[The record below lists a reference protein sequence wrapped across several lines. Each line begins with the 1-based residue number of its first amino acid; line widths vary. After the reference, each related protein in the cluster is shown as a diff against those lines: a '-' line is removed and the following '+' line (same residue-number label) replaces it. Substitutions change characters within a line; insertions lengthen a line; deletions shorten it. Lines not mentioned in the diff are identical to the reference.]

1 MMRKLITLTS
11 IVAVL
16 AAGEARAAFQ
26 QGVVTPRAQALGG
39 SMLASDGSAALFLN
53 PASIQSPS
61 RDLYFMYHQM
71 LTGVQGAA
79 GLSQGSAAAATPT
92 PFGMIAA
99 GAANFT
105 AAGLE
110 RERSYALAAAHPL
123 GENLV
128 VGVAGKYLWH
138 GYSVAGDP
146 LAAGDPTFAQRTSRG
161 AFAADLGMIYRPA
174 PAIQLGLVARNVNA
188 PDVGLATVD
197 RVPRQFG
204 AGLSYDAVTLG
215 LRALVDVRYSDAD
228 PGLASQ
234 RLVPSLGLE
243 KYLENG
249 RFRFRVG
256 ASPQALSAGFG
267 VRFDKFGLDY
277 AFVFERGLPDG
288 SGSHS
293 VGLSVAF

>member
-1 MMRKLITLTS
+1 MMRNLIRLAALA
-11 IVAVL
+11 AVL
-16 AAGEARAAFQ
+16 APPRAHAAFQ

-39 SMLASDGSAALFLN
+39 SMLASEGSAALFLN

-71 LTGVQGAA
+71 LTGVQGVA
-79 GLSQGSAAAATPT
+79 GLSQGFAAAATPT
-92 PFGMIAA
+92 PLGMVAA
-99 GAANFT
+99 GVGNFT

-110 RERSYALAAAHPL
+110 REQSYALAAAHAMTDK
-123 GENLV
+123 LV
-128 VGVAGKYLWH
+128 VGAAAKYLWH
-138 GYSVAGDP
+138 GFSVGGDP
-146 LAAGDPTFAQRTSRG
+146 LAATDPTFAQRTSRG
-161 AFAADLGMIYRPA
+161 AFAADLGLVYRPA
-174 PAIQLGLVARNVNA
+174 AALQLGLVARNVNA
-188 PDVGLATVD
+188 PDVGLAVVD
-197 RVPRQFG
+197 RIPRQFG
-204 AGLSYDAVTLG
+204 AGLAYDSVRLG
-215 LRALVDVRYSDAD
+215 LRTLVDVRYSDAD

-256 ASPQALSAGFG
+256 ASPQAMSAGFG